1 MRFVGLLDLLNI
13 SIIYSSDDLLAA
25 LNSIIKYDSIS
36 SPVAELLESVR
47 VILKTGFLLLKTI
60 QLSVG
65 SWFNLAE

>member
-1 MRFVGLLDLLNI
+1 MRFVGLLDVLNI